1 MVIEMAPR
9 RTTNTM
15 RGGSITSKIIH
26 TMKPFPQ
33 KGGIPAGSMDL
44 TCSVCQPEG
53 GQHGPRTEK

>member
-1 MVIEMAPR
+1 MIIEMAPR
-9 RTTNTM
+9 RTMNTM
-15 RGGSITSKIIH
+15 RLGSITSKIIC

-44 TCSVCQPEG
+44 TSLIGQQEG